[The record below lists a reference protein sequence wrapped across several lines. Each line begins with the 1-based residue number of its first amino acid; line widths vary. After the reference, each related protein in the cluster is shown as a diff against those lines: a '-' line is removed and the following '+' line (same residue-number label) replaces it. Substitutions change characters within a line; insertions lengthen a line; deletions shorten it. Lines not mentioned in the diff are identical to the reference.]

1 MKRSRLL
8 ASGAFVLTALIV
20 ASNPGGRPALAAACK
35 APATEWRVTGHPGQV
50 NVLHSLPSAKLPDK
64 IRKTKG
70 GFRAGLTAARFTH
83 RIDLTVENL
92 PRQPG
97 CYRLA
102 KVSIQYGIQSPIRVL
117 IASELVEGSCPYQ
130 VTLDHEFRHV
140 EIARNGLRRMV
151 DSARKEL
158 PELVGSTAI
167 RAPSLDRAKRIF
179 DDTIIRIAGDAA
191 RRFADEA
198 KRQHRLIDT
207 PEAYRQE
214 QAKCPISDWNHPF
227 RKARK

>member
-20 ASNPGGRPALAAACK
+20 TSNPGGGRVLAATCN
-35 APATEWRVTGHPGQV
+35 APATEWQVTGHPGQV

-64 IRKTKG
+64 TRTIKG
-70 GFRAGLTAARFTH
+70 GFRAGVTAARFTH
-83 RIDLTVENL
+83 RIDLTVESL

-97 CYRLA
+97 CYRLS
-102 KVSIQYGIQSPIRVL
+102 KVRVQYRIKSPIRVH
-117 IASELVEGSCPYQ
+117 IAAELAEGTCPYQ
-130 VTLDHEFRHV
+130 VTLDHEYRHV
-140 EIARNGLRRMV
+140 QIARNGLSEMV
-151 DSARKEL
+151 TSARTEL

-167 RAPSLDRAKRIF
+167 RAASLDKARRIF
-179 DDTIIRIAGDAA
+179 LDTIVRITGDAA
-191 RRFADEA
+191 RRFGDQA

-214 QAKCPISDWNHPF
+214 QAKCPISAWKQPF
-227 RKARK
+227 RKAQN